1 MLHDGIL
8 MMLDDVQYY
17 YVLVWPSKIDFKLP
31 GAQKQ
36 RFFVGDLEPSTA
48 GGMANVANVP
58 VRRAYDD
65 FRVSKLKKLEESL
78 YIPKITSLTWSV
90 FIPASRQQKQRTK
103 SRLTPY
109 PSVSTVPQ
117 KNWGQ
122 HRYMTT
128 AAMSCCHSHS
138 SVISGLRR

>member
-1 MLHDGIL
+1 M
-8 MMLDDVQYY
+8 
-17 YVLVWPSKIDFKLP
+17 DFKLP

-78 YIPKITSLTWSV
+78 YVQRL
-90 FIPASRQQKQRTK
+90 PA
-103 SRLTPY
+103 
-109 PSVSTVPQ
+109 
-117 KNWGQ
+117 
-122 HRYMTT
+122 
-128 AAMSCCHSHS
+128 
-138 SVISGLRR
+138 

>member
-8 MMLDDVQYY
+8 MMLDDVQICSILLRTP
-17 YVLVWPSKIDFKLP
+17 LVWPSKIDFKLP

-36 RFFVGDLEPSTA
+36 RFFVCDLEPSIA

-65 FRVSKLKKLEESL
+65 VRVSKLKKLEESL
-78 YIPKITSLTWSV
+78 YVPKITRLDLVSV
-90 FIPASRQQKQRTK
+90 YPSFSPTKATDLK

-109 PSVSTVPQ
+109 PHLKKTEDSTGTWLRQ
-117 KNWGQ
+117 CL
-122 HRYMTT
+122 
-128 AAMSCCHSHS
+128 AAIATE
-138 SVISGLRR
+138 VISGLRK